1 VQQDGPRR
9 ATSTQVL
16 LVGFTLVVCM
26 GMICLCASLMLAPAL
41 GAAASGTAIPP
52 GKALLHPTTAPMD
65 PPSTPGLLDD
75 HALVTSASGLM
86 DHLTK
91 MVDQLFAE
99 KKIAKDSVLDP
110 ALIASELSAFQ
121 GLLAKAADPYGPG
134 ANQVRRMYFFV
145 LVHCGLYRPAVDL
158 VTDMIQHSSGAAR
171 AALRSELALM
181 LVQHHLT
188 EPLDGMLAELKQ
200 DPGADPA
207 EVDEISMLQQAG
219 HVAVGKPFPD
229 FSLVDAQG
237 ASHRLGD
244 YLGHPLL
251 IVVWVSQSPAVIHEL
266 PAILRVRD
274 QYAPRGLA
282 LLGID
287 CDVDA
292 KPSDAL
298 PAQMRIP
305 QVIARRQ
312 WKSMR
317 IGPFGVD
324 RLPTFILVSAHGI
337 LLSMTGS
344 VAALDD
350 QLASACGAP

>member
-1 VQQDGPRR
+1 M
-9 ATSTQVL
+9 
-16 LVGFTLVVCM
+16 GFALVVCM
-26 GMICLCASLMLAPAL
+26 GMICLSASLMLSPAL
-41 GAAASGTAIPP
+41 GAAAPGPSIPP
-52 GKALLHPTTAPMD
+52 SKALLHPMSAPKD

-75 HALVTSASGLM
+75 RALVTTGAGLM

-91 MVDQLFAE
+91 KVDQLFAE

-110 ALIASELSAFQ
+110 ALIANELSAFQ

-134 ANQVRRMYFFV
+134 ANQVRHMYFFA

-158 VTDMIQHSSGAAR
+158 VHDMIQHSSGAAR
-171 AALRSELALM
+171 AALRRDLALM
-181 LVQHHLT
+181 LVQHHMT

-207 EVDEISMLQQAG
+207 EIAEISALQQAG

-229 FSLVDAQG
+229 FSLTDAQG

-251 IVVWVSQSPAVIHEL
+251 IVVWVSRSPAAMHEM
-266 PAILRVRD
+266 PALLRVRD
-274 QYAPRGLA
+274 QYAPHGLA

-312 WKSMR
+312 WKDMR

-324 RLPTFILVSAHGI
+324 RLPSFILVSAQGM
-337 LLSMTGS
+337 LLKMTGS
-344 VAALDD
+344 VAELND